1 MYAVQKSVHIIG
13 QLIRKVDKMDMHE
26 CYQCESSFAD
36 ILDLIA
42 HLRQEHGEK

>member
-1 MYAVQKSVHIIG
+1 MYAVQTNVHIIG

-42 HLRQEHGEK
+42 HLRQEHEEK